1 MTTLQAFVL
10 GLVQALTEFLPVSS
24 SGHLVLAQ
32 KAMQLRTDFPATFEV
47 VVHLGTLLAT
57 LLVFWKPVWEM
68 VVFFFGTAI
77 RKPNACM
84 CRTGAGWMIVL
95 IVIGSIPA
103 GVVGVLFEDQ
113 IEAMFSNALL
123 VALALC
129 ATGAVLFATRWSRPR
144 GVGVENV
151 SLGRGLIVGV
161 AQAIAIT
168 PGISR
173 SGSTIAAGLLC
184 GIDRET
190 AARLSFL
197 LSLPAVGGA
206 ALLKAR
212 DIGEAGAAIGVEP
225 LLAGFVTSFMVGYL
239 ALKILLGFVRRGRL
253 HWFAYYCWA
262 LGIAALIAWSMGY
275 LR

>member
-1 MTTLQAFVL
+1 MTPLQAFFL

-32 KAMQLRTDFPATFEV
+32 KAMHLRTDFPATFEV
-47 VVHLGTLLAT
+47 MVHLGTLLAT
-57 LLVFWKPVWEM
+57 LLVFWKPVWDM
-68 VVFFFGTAI
+68 VVFFFGTAV
-77 RKPNACM
+77 RKPGTCW
-84 CRTGAGWMIVL
+84 CGSRPGWTIVL
-95 IVIGSIPA
+95 VVVGSIPA
-103 GVVGVLFEDQ
+103 GGVGILFEDQ
-113 IEAMFSNALL
+113 IEFSNALL
-123 VALALC
+123 VAVALC

-144 GVGVENV
+144 SVGVENV
-151 SLGRGLIVGV
+151 SLARGLIVGV

-190 AARLSFL
+190 AAQVSFL

-212 DIGEAGAAIGVEP
+212 DIGEAGAALGVIP
-225 LLAGFVTSFMVGYL
+225 LLIGFATSFLAGYI
-239 ALKILLGFVRRGRL
+239 ALRILLGFVRRGRL

-262 LGIAALIAWSMGY
+262 LGIAALIAWSGGY